1 MSKESN
7 LKALANMAENI
18 KGLAEMLIED
28 IDVVTEMDDLFTIES
43 KFDQIMSTAKD
54 GYYKTRETYD
64 LFEEEGE

>member
-28 IDVVTEMDDLFTIES
+28 IDEVTEMDDLYCVES
-43 KFDQIMSTAKD
+43 KFDQIMSTVKD

-64 LFEEEGE
+64 LFEEE

>member
-28 IDVVTEMDDLFTIES
+28 IDEVTEMDDLYCVES
-43 KFDQIMSTAKD
+43 KFDQIMNTAKD

-64 LFEEEGE
+64 LFEEVD